1 MKKKALKNI
10 PKPDEDKL
18 AIFYGQAE
26 EKKAENP
33 QQMSTVDKVTTVD
46 KMPTENK
53 TSTVDKMS
61 TVVNE
66 ETLRVNLRSLIT
78 HSQQLIYLA
87 LYKRAYKQG
96 QDVTN
101 WTGYNELSKE
111 LQVSLKTV
119 QRAIERLI
127 EVKLIERI
135 NVSNTAEIKGSK
147 YRIFRI
153 DHIGMSTG
161 DKMST
166 VAKNT

>member
-26 EKKAENP
+26 EKKAESP
-33 QQMSTVDKVTTVD
+33 QQMSTVV

-61 TVVNE
+61 TVVDE
-66 ETLRVNLRSLIT
+66 ETLRISLRSLIT

-87 LYKRAYKQG
+87 LYKRACKQG
-96 QDVTN
+96 QEVTN

-153 DHIGMSTG
+153 DHIAMSTE

-166 VAKNT
+166 VDKNT